1 LQYRKERNRKRSK
14 RRAIYCPIDG
24 HYLDSTSPKYTLFAD
39 RSEQLQ
45 QRGMSR
51 KAALLLTANQGTV
64 ALEGE
69 WLEEF
74 WCRDCQKTRWYHVR
88 KTGDR
93 TYQVSVAPPELW
105 RQVQGVL
112 DPSGNPSVSE
122 YTRRHSRMLGGNTF
136 KDFKFMH

>member
-1 LQYRKERNRKRSK
+1 
-14 RRAIYCPIDG
+14 
-24 HYLDSTSPKYTLFAD
+24 
-39 RSEQLQ
+39 
-45 QRGMSR
+45 MSR